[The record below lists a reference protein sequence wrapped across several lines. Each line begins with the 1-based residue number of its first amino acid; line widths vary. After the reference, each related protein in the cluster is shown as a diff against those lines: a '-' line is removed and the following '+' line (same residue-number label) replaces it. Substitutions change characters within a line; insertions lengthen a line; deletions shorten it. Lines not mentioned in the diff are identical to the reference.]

1 MTNKKEVKT
10 LQRSRAELYCLDWCV
25 QLFWPRVVM
34 RKWLNITT
42 QDSDFSADEDEDED
56 EVEEEEEE
64 NDDQGQQQQ
73 QQQHD
78 TNNSNSQGH
87 SLSLSLYS
95 LFLELYFE
103 S

>member
-1 MTNKKEVKT
+1 MTNKKKVKT
-10 LQRSRAELYCLDWCV
+10 LQRSRAELYCLDWFV

-64 NDDQGQQQQ
+64 ENDDQGQQ

-87 SLSLSLYS
+87 SLSLSLLS
-95 LFLELYFE
+95 FSRALF
-103 S
+103 

>member
-42 QDSDFSADEDEDED
+42 QDSDFSADEDEE
-56 EVEEEEEE
+56 EEEEEE
-64 NDDQGQQQQ
+64 NDDQGQ

>member
-42 QDSDFSADEDEDED
+42 QDSDFSADEDEDE
-56 EVEEEEEE
+56 VEEEEEE
-64 NDDQGQQQQ
+64 NDDQGQQQ

-87 SLSLSLYS
+87 SLSLSLS
-95 LFLELYFE
+95 LSTLFF
-103 S
+103 

>member
-42 QDSDFSADEDEDED
+42 QDSDFSADEDEDE
-56 EVEEEEEE
+56 VEEEEEE
-64 NDDQGQQQQ
+64 NDDQGQQQ

>member
-42 QDSDFSADEDEDED
+42 QDSDFSADEDEE
-56 EVEEEEEE
+56 EEEEEE
-64 NDDQGQQQQ
+64 NDDQGQQQ

-87 SLSLSLYS
+87 SLSLSLS
-95 LFLELYFE
+95 LSTLFF
-103 S
+103 